1 MEQML
6 LRVGLNISL
15 VWFELFKS
23 QPHITFRYHNEFNL
37 TVSTIG
43 TEGSPLLSFL
53 QSQHGGS
60 TSALILEA
68 QYVDLT
74 MCRTTIQY
82 IDSSF

>member
-1 MEQML
+1 ML
-6 LRVGLNISL
+6 LRVGLNRSL
-15 VWFELFKS
+15 VWFELLFKS

-37 TVSTIG
+37 TVSTTG

-60 TSALILEA
+60 TSALTLEA

-82 IDSSF
+82 IDSS